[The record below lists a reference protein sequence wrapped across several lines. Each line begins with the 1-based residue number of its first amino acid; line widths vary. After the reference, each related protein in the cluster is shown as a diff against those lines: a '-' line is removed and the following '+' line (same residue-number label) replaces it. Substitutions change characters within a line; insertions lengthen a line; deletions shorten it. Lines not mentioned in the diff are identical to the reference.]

1 MITELSQLDFEKRYT
16 YKDYISW
23 NLQEQVELIQGY
35 LFRMSPAPSSEHQE
49 IGLNIGSAMHSFL
62 KNKNCKVFMAPYDVR
77 FYNPDDPDM
86 IITNVVQP
94 DICAICDLHKIDHRG
109 CLGSPDM
116 IVEILSPSTSEK
128 DLNHKYELY
137 RSYGVRE
144 YWVVFPTEKSMLIYK
159 LDKSG
164 EYVSSRLFTRSDI
177 VDSSVLDGFSLDL
190 SEVFEP
196 FDREAYEAE
205 EKYYRRI

>member
-1 MITELSQLDFEKRYT
+1 MITELSQLDFEKQYT

-23 NLQEQVELIQGY
+23 ELQEQVELIQGY
-35 LFRMSPAPSSEHQE
+35 LFRMSPAPSSDHQE
-49 IGLNIGSAMHSFL
+49 ICLNIGSAMHVFL
-62 KNKNCKVFMAPYDVR
+62 KNKKCKVFMAPYDVR
-77 FYNPDDPDM
+77 FYNPDDPGM

-94 DICAICDLHKIDHRG
+94 DICVICDLHKIDHRG
-109 CLGSPDM
+109 CHGSPDL

-137 RSYGVRE
+137 GSHGVRE

-164 EYVSSRLFTRSDI
+164 EYVSSRLFTRGDL
-177 VDSSVLDGFSLDL
+177 VDSSVLDDFSLDL